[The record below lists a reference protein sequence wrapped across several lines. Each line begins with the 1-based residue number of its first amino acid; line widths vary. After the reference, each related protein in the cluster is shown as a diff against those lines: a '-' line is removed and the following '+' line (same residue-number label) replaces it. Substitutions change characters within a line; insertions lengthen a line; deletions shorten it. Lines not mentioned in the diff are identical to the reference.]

1 MREYLHSSFQS
12 LEQFIERMDSN
23 DWTYVF
29 IFAVIFGVLCMRGV
43 GNRTNA

>member
-1 MREYLHSSFQS
+1 MREYLYASFRNV
-12 LEQFIERMDSN
+12 EQFIERMDSN

-29 IFAVIFGVLCMRGV
+29 IFAVIFGVICLRGV

>member
-1 MREYLHSSFQS
+1 MREYLLTSFKNV
-12 LEQFIERMDSN
+12 EQFVGRMDSS

-29 IFAVIFGVLCMRGV
+29 IFVVIFGVICMRGV